1 MLVLFVWFVCSLER
15 EPMDEP
21 DMDVDDGLTR
31 WGFVFVALQ
40 FSGKAIAIR
49 DVQHQPAI
57 V

>member
-1 MLVLFVWFVCSLER
+1 MLLLFVWFVCSLER